1 MTDIVI
7 EGVMDI
13 RRRKTRQIQVGNVKI
28 GGDAPVVVQSM
39 TTTDTKNIDAT
50 VAQINRLEEAG
61 CEVVRIAVPESEAAE
76 AAGEIKKQVKLPI
89 VADVHY
95 DHRLALMVMERGIDC
110 IRINPGNIGSRQKVE
125 RVVKMAKERKVPMRI
140 GVNAGS
146 LEKDLLEKYGYPTAE
161 AMVESAIKHIRI
173 LEDLDFFD
181 IKVSLKASNVK
192 LAVDAYRL
200 FSKQLDYPLHLGI
213 TEAGLLLPGSIK
225 SAIGMGLLLSEGIG
239 DTIRVSLA
247 TEPEEEVKVGYEI
260 LKALE
265 LRHHGINII
274 ACPTCGRLEIDLF
287 KLANEV
293 EQRLAHVKEPINIS
307 LLGCIVNGIGEGKE
321 SDIGIAGGKGQ
332 GILFKHGEMI
342 RKIQE
347 SEMADVLVAEVEAM
361 VLEKKNGKKEKKH
374 LK

>member
-374 LK
+374 SK

>member
-1 MTDIVI
+1 M
-7 EGVMDI
+7 EI

-28 GGDAPVVVQSM
+28 GGDAPIVVQSM

-61 CEVVRIAVPESEAAE
+61 CEVVRIAVPEAEAAE

-125 RVVKMAKERKVPMRI
+125 RVVKMAKERKVPMRV

-146 LEKDLLEKYGYPTAE
+146 LEKELLEKYGYPTAE
-161 AMVESAIKHIRI
+161 AMVESALKHIRI
-173 LEDLDFFD
+173 LEDRDFFD

-200 FSKQLDYPLHLGI
+200 FSKQSDYPLHLGI

-225 SAIGMGLLLSEGIG
+225 SAIGMGMLLSEGIG

-293 EQRLAHVKEPINIS
+293 EQRLGHIKEPINIS

-361 VLEKKNGKKEKKH
+361 VLERKNGKKEKKH
-374 LK
+374 GK

>member
-1 MTDIVI
+1 
-7 EGVMDI
+7 MDI

-39 TTTDTKNIDAT
+39 TTTDTKDVDAT
-50 VAQINRLEEAG
+50 VAQINSLEKAG
-61 CEVVRIAVPESEAAE
+61 CEVVRIAVPEEKAAE

-125 RVVKMAKERKVPMRI
+125 RVVKMAKERKVPMRV

-146 LEKDLLEKYGYPTAE
+146 LEKELLDKYGYPTAE
-161 AMVESAIKHIRI
+161 AMVESALKHIRI
-173 LEDLDFFD
+173 LEDCDFYD

-200 FSKQLDYPLHLGI
+200 FSKQSDYPLHLGI

-225 SAIGMGLLLSEGIG
+225 SAIGMGMLLSEGIG

-247 TEPEEEVKVGYEI
+247 TAPEEEVKVGYEI

-293 EQRLAHVKEPINIS
+293 EQRLGHIKDPINIS

-342 RKIQE
+342 RKIKE
-347 SEMADVLVAEVEAM
+347 EEMADVLVAEVEAM
-361 VLEKKNGKKEKKH
+361 VKARQNGSAKEKKH
-374 LK
+374 GK

>member
-1 MTDIVI
+1 
-7 EGVMDI
+7 MDI

-39 TTTDTKNIDAT
+39 TTTDTKDIDAT
-50 VAQINRLEEAG
+50 VAQINKLEEAG
-61 CEVVRIAVPESEAAE
+61 CEVVRIAVPEAEAAE

-125 RVVKMAKERKVPMRI
+125 RVVKMAKERKVPMRV

-146 LEKDLLEKYGYPTAE
+146 LEKELLDKYGYPTAE
-161 AMVESAIKHIRI
+161 AMVESALKHIRI
-173 LEDLDFFD
+173 LEDRDFYD

-200 FSKQLDYPLHLGI
+200 FSKQSDYPLHLGI

-225 SAIGMGLLLSEGIG
+225 SSIGMGMLLAEGIG

-247 TEPEEEVKVGYEI
+247 TAPEEEVKVGYEI

-293 EQRLAHVKEPINIS
+293 EQRLGHIKEPINIS

-342 RKIQE
+342 RKIKE
-347 SEMADVLVAEVEAM
+347 EEMADVLVAEVEAM
-361 VLEKKNGKKEKKH
+361 VKERQNGKKAKKH
-374 LK
+374 GK